1 MSFLRRDASEK
12 LTKKKRAGKP
22 DLSVWI
28 LLALGLTAA
37 LAGGLFRPEFWQ
49 DLQRR
54 FYLDFIVDARYM
66 WLVTGL
72 RNTIIMT
79 IIASVLGAL
88 LGLVLSLIRVAYKAG
103 APIKALDTLSS
114 LYITVMRGTPVM
126 IQLMIIYFG
135 IFVAAPATMKLP
147 IAGLAFGLNS
157 AAYVA
162 ENFRAGIESI
172 DIGQM
177 EAGRSLGMTYGQ
189 SMRKIVLPQATR
201 NVLPTLFNELI
212 TLLKETSVAG
222 YIGLNDLTRSGQAI
236 KDMTGDPMLP
246 FLVVALV
253 YLVIV
258 MGLTRVLR
266 AIERRL
272 SRSDRG

>member
-1 MSFLRRDASEK
+1 MSFLSKENNS
-12 LTKKKRAGKP
+12 LTSKKKRGKP

-28 LLALGLTAA
+28 LLALVLLAA
-37 LAGGLFRPEFWQ
+37 IAGGLFQVETWQ
-49 DLQRR
+49 ELGRK
-54 FYLDFIVDARYM
+54 FYLDFVVDQRYM
-66 WLVTGL
+66 WLVRGL
-72 RNTIIMT
+72 RNTIFMT
-79 IIASVLGAL
+79 ILASVLGAI
-88 LGLVLSLIRVAYKAG
+88 LGLLLSLIRVAYKAG
-103 APIKALDTLSS
+103 APIKALDS
-114 LYITVMRGTPVM
+114 LAGAYITVIRGTPVM

-135 IFVAAPATMKLP
+135 IFVTAPTTMKLP

-172 DIGQM
+172 DPGQM
-177 EAGRSLGMTYGQ
+177 EAGRSLGMNYGQ
-189 SMRKIVLPQATR
+189 TMRKIILPQAIR

-246 FLVVALV
+246 FLVVALI

-258 MGLTRVLR
+258 MGLTRGLR

-272 SRSDRG
+272 SRSDRS

>member
-1 MSFLRRDASEK
+1 MSFLSKDSSEK
-12 LTKKKRAGKP
+12 LTNKRRTGKP

-28 LLALGLTAA
+28 LLALVLVAA
-37 LAGGLFRPEFWQ
+37 LAGGLFTPSFWQ
-49 DLQRR
+49 NLGRKL
-54 FYLDFIVDARYM
+54 YLDFIVDSRYM
-66 WLVTGL
+66 WVVTGL
-72 RNTIIMT
+72 RNTIFMT
-79 IIASVLGAL
+79 IISSILGAIFGL
-88 LGLVLSLIRVAYKAG
+88 LLSLIRVAYKAG
-103 APIKALDTLSS
+103 APIKALDTLASA
-114 LYITVMRGTPVM
+114 YITVIRGTPVM

-135 IFVAAPATMKLP
+135 IFVTAPTTMKLP
-147 IAGLAFGLNS
+147 IAALAFGLNS

-236 KDMTGDPMLP
+236 KDMTGDPLLP
-246 FLVVALV
+246 FLVVALI
-253 YLVIV
+253 YLIIV